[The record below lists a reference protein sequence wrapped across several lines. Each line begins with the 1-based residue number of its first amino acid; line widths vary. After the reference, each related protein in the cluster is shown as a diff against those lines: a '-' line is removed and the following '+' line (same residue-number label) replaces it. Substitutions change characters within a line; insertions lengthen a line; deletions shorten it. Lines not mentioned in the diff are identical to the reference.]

1 MLIEIKNEIDF
12 LENIL
17 EECTEIIEQAPKGKL
32 RCAINKGHY
41 QYYMGKTYLGQ
52 DKKAY
57 IKQLAQKEYCEKLK
71 TQIEKY
77 LQKLKEIEI
86 FYRDENLEE
95 QYRRLHPGR
104 KQLVEPL
111 IKPVEEIIKEFEK
124 IEYVGKGFP
133 EEDETAYYTIKGER
147 VRSKSEKI
155 IADELC
161 RYQIPYKYEL
171 PVELRHKNRI
181 LQFYP
186 DFTALNKR
194 TGKRWIIEH
203 LGMMDK
209 NSYFENAMQ
218 KLDIYEKNE
227 ILLGKDLILL
237 HETSTCPLN
246 TNVLRQYIET
256 YLC

>member
-1 MLIEIKNEIDF
+1 MLKKIKNEIDF
-12 LENIL
+12 LENVRK
-17 EECTEIIEQAPKGKL
+17 ECIETIEQAPKGKL
-32 RCAINKGHY
+32 RCAINKGCY

-52 DKKAY
+52 DKKVY
-57 IKQLAQKEYCEKLK
+57 VKQLAQKEYCEKLE
-71 TQIEKY
+71 TQIEKH
-77 LQKLKEIEI
+77 LPKLKEIES
-86 FYRDENLEE
+86 FYCNEILEE
-95 QYRRLHPGR
+95 QFRRLHPGR

-111 IKPVEEIIKEFEK
+111 IKPVEEIVKEFEK
-124 IEYVGKGFP
+124 IEYVGKGFS

-171 PVELRHKNRI
+171 PVKLLHKNRI

-203 LGMMDK
+203 FGMMDK

-218 KLDIYEKNE
+218 KLDIYEKNG
-227 ILLGKDLILL
+227 ILLGQDLILF
-237 HETSTCPLN
+237 HETSSSPLN
-246 TNVLRQYIET
+246 TSVLRQYIEM